1 MLTISH
7 SKTKT
12 SKFKK
17 YFIPIVI
24 GIIILLFL
32 FTQLINCPC
41 LFKKIFKISCPACGL
56 TRAFKEILKLNFI
69 SSLKYNILAIPL
81 LIILFLL
88 TILYLIDI
96 FTQNNYFE
104 KSINSISKNYN
115 IIIFILTINMIINNI
130 RKI

>member
-1 MLTISH
+1 MLTTSH

-104 KSINSISKNYN
+104 KYINSISKNYK